1 MGLEG
6 GSETRPT
13 PAHADLFCAASH
25 ITLGNVNSPTALIA
39 QPDAVVLD
47 LPVVSGEAAI
57 RALHARLAALPAVT
71 DADGLMRDLMER
83 ASVSSVC
90 ISADVALPHARTAA
104 VSRLMLAVGRAT
116 PSVAFDAGHPA
127 VRLVILIA
135 TPKKQVAEYLQLV
148 AGMARLLKN
157 EKVRTAL
164 LAAPTEAEFRAVLAR
179 GLPG

>member
-1 MGLEG
+1 MNPPPNL
-6 GSETRPT
+6 
-13 PAHADLFCAASH
+13 L
-25 ITLGNVNSPTALIA
+25 A

-47 LPVVSGEAAI
+47 LPVTSGEAAI
-57 RALHARLAALPAVT
+57 RALHARLALLPAVT
-71 DADGLMRDLMER
+71 DPDGFMRDLMER
-83 ASVSSVC
+83 AAVSSVC
-90 ISADVALPHARTAA
+90 ISPEVALPHARTSA
-104 VSRLMLAVGRAT
+104 VSRLLLAVGRAT

-127 VRLVILIA
+127 VRLVILIG

-157 EKVRTAL
+157 EKVRAAL